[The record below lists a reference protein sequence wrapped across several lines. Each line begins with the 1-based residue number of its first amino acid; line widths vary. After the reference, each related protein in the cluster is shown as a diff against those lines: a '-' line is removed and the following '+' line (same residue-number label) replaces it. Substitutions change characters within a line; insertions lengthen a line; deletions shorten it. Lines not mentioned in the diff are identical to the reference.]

1 MGGWKHFGIGARLA
15 GAFAAMVALLAVV
28 AGFGLIALG
37 DMNASMRT
45 TVEQR
50 LLKVMELDGVK
61 EGAQAIGIMVRDAVL
76 TEDPAVV
83 QQNVGRVNERRKQMS
98 ATLDDLSRLIAAS
111 DNPGL
116 KQVFDELGKHRAA
129 YNAQLDQLLTQ
140 LQAGEFV
147 AARAGL
153 IVTLPAAQAA
163 YFERLDTL
171 IASGRKMATEAVQQA
186 QADYLF
192 TRNLLLALG
201 AVSALLA
208 VGLAVAITRSIAGPA
223 RQALAAAEA
232 LAQGDLAFAIR
243 AKGDDEMGRMLKAMQ
258 RAFAEL
264 SVLVRGIQS
273 ASGAIDGATREIAK
287 GNTDLSQRTEEQA
300 ASLEQTAASMEQLT
314 STVRQ
319 NADNARQA
327 NQLAVNAS
335 AVAAEGGRTVRSV
348 VETMQGISQ
357 SSAKVAE
364 IIGVIEGIA
373 FQTNILALN
382 AAVEAARAGEQGRGF
397 SVVAAEVRS
406 LAQRSAAAAK
416 EIGELINRSV
426 EQVEVGARQVEQAGG
441 TMDGIVEA
449 VRRVTDI
456 MGEISAASAEQS
468 TGIEQ
473 VNRAIAQMESV
484 TQQNAA
490 LVEQAAAAAESLQQQ
505 AAGLVQDAAKF
516 RVEEATVALSRATAP
531 AREPMLAVAAP
542 IAKAAPGAKVAS
554 AASPASLR
562 AATTAPTPKTP
573 AVSRADGAAAAG
585 AKSRGTPVRPAAL
598 AAAGAPAAGA
608 DDWQSF

>member
-28 AGFGLIALG
+28 AGFGLIALS

-171 IASGRKMATEAVQQA
+171 IASGRKMATEAVQLA

-264 SVLVRGIQS
+264 SVLVRGIQG

-516 RVEEATVALSRATAP
+516 RVEEATVALSRATDP